1 VKGWKEIKIMEKKRD
16 KMGGR
21 DEDNLERIP
30 KVAVPCVSDVVK
42 PRKPPP
48 GYSVSQ
54 HKFEPSTFQ
63 IQVYVVAFLN
73 FKLRT

>member
-1 VKGWKEIKIMEKKRD
+1 MD
-16 KMGGR
+16 KTGGR
-21 DEDNLERIP
+21 DEGKLERIP

-48 GYSVSQ
+48 RQSPSQ

-63 IQVYVVAFLN
+63 IQVDMVAFLN
-73 FKLRT
+73 FKPRT